1 MITIEQ
7 AKALRKL
14 IERMSADLT
23 DSEAYTAP
31 QLFPLWKLT
40 TYAIGDRVQYNERL
54 YKCIQSHTAQSD
66 WTPDVAVSLWV
77 EVSDP
82 SVEYPDW
89 KQPTGAQD
97 AYQKGDKVSYDNR
110 HWISTVDNNVW
121 MPTVFGWDEVA

>member
-1 MITIEQ
+1 MITREQ
-7 AKALRKL
+7 AKRLRSL

-23 DSEAYTAP
+23 DEDAYTAP
-31 QLFPLWKLT
+31 QLFPQWKLT
-40 TYAIGDRVQYNERL
+40 TYTIGDRVQYDSKL
-54 YKCIQSHTAQSD
+54 YKCIQAHTAQSD

-97 AYQKGDKVSYDNR
+97 AYQKGDKVTYQGK
-110 HWISTVDNNVW
+110 HYISIVDNNVW
-121 MPTVFGWDEVA
+121 SPDVYGWDEVA